1 LHPVQYPIFLCDTLF
16 TVLFSTARS
25 FLKDKLNLELGCVAY
40 GRILKEKVGTLS
52 FYKKT
57 IKEIDLHDKR
67 VLVRV
72 DYNVPLKDGE
82 ITDDY
87 RIKKSLPTI
96 LYLLE
101 QNCKIILCSHLGRPE
116 GKRDTAY
123 SLKPCAERLA
133 ELLDHNVMFADDCVG
148 EATEKSVATLESGQI
163 LLLENVR
170 FHPEEESNDEQ
181 FAQKL
186 ASYGEVFVQ
195 DAFGVVHHGAVSV
208 SEIPKYIP
216 GVAGLLLEKEV
227 DTITQVMENPSRP
240 LMAVIG
246 GAKIS
251 DKIDILKRFIDIA
264 DVVVVGG
271 AMANTFLLAKGIE
284 IGKSKAEPDD
294 VPLAKEI
301 MEAAHTKSENSNFVF
316 YVPQDGVVATSVD
329 KTAKTRVVDYD
340 AHVFASVEAYPQQSP
355 ATAGKVAD
363 DELIL
368 DIGPFSGAFIAG
380 AMQLSGTVVW
390 NGAMGVTE
398 TPGLQGPVG
407 PFAHG
412 TELIVEAMLGQFGH
426 KPFTVLGGGDTVGFV
441 EDRKLTDSFNHVST
455 GGGASMEL
463 MSGNQL
469 PGVEALQNK
478 E

>member
-1 LHPVQYPIFLCDTLF
+1 MSFSKK
-16 TVLFSTARS
+16 TVRDID
-25 FLKDKLNLELGCVAY
+25 LKDK
-40 GRILKEKVGTLS
+40 K
-52 FYKKT
+52 
-57 IKEIDLHDKR
+57 

-72 DYNVPLKDGE
+72 DYNVPLDNGV

-87 RIKKSLPTI
+87 RIQKSLPTI
-96 LYLLE
+96 QYLLE

-116 GKRDTAY
+116 GKRDSHY
-123 SLKPCAERLA
+123 SLKACAKRLS
-133 ELLDHNVMFADDCVG
+133 ELLNQEVLFAEDCIGDTTQKQV
-148 EATEKSVATLESGQI
+148 EELQPKQI
-163 LLLENVR
+163 LMLENVR

-181 FAQKL
+181 FAKTL

-216 GVAGLLLEKEV
+216 GVAGLLLENEV
-227 DTITQVMENPSRP
+227 DTITNVMENPARP
-240 LMAVIG
+240 LMAIIG

-251 DKIDILKRFIDIA
+251 DKITILNRFIDIA
-264 DVVVVGG
+264 DVVIVGG
-271 AMANTFLLAKGIE
+271 AMANTFLLAQGMK

-294 VPLAKEI
+294 VPLAREI
-301 MEAAHTKSENSNFVF
+301 LEKAKAKAAKQKFVF
-316 YVPQDGVVATSVD
+316 YLPQDGVVANSTD
-329 KTAKTRVVDYD
+329 KTAQTRVVDYS
-340 AHVFASVEAYPQQSP
+340 AHVFASVEAYPKQP
-355 ATAGKVAD
+355 DADALNVAD

-398 TPGLQGPVG
+398 TPSLQGPVG

-412 TELIVEAMLGQFGH
+412 TELIVEAMLGEFGNR
-426 KPFTVLGGGDTVGFV
+426 PFTVLGGGDTVGYV

-463 MSGNQL
+463 MSGKSL
-469 PGVEALQNK
+469 PGVEALRDK